1 MEDRMS
7 PVTGVRHLTSWKE
20 IADYLNVSVR
30 TAQSWE
36 HERGLP
42 VQRMPGEKGRVL
54 TTVEDLDRWRQ
65 SLRTNDWWSNPA
77 HLKAVALVFAVL
89 FFGLLGYEAFSH
101 LRQYVGR
108 QAASYRLGRRSITVL
123 DSSGKDLWRVPF
135 DQPFET
141 ADYADAQ
148 LAAHR
153 KVSFD
158 DIDGDGDVETLFVYS
173 PLDSLRNPSALY
185 CFSKN
190 GKERWNFAPERMSRA
205 NGQGYGQIHVLND
218 LLVTQPNGKSES
230 YILLLDCRLPGH
242 SAKLFVLSPR
252 GEILATFTH
261 QGHLGMLEAA
271 DVDGCGRKEVLVGGA
286 AGERNEAE
294 LIVLEMPHEFERSA
308 TQPGSGRDVS
318 PPQIREKAVLMFH
331 RTCVNRKLEESNRI
345 AHIAHSGDILTVVV
359 SELSDDP
366 SVEVTYQLDRQFQ
379 VKNVWF
385 SDALK
390 NLHKNLTAQGVLDH
404 SLSDEE
410 VKNLTNITRLAASH
424 NHDETGSAAAG
435 R

>member
-1 MEDRMS
+1 MCPD
-7 PVTGVRHLTSWKE
+7 TGLRHLTSWKE
-20 IADYLNVSVR
+20 IADYLRVSVR

-54 TTVEDLDRWRQ
+54 TTAQDLDRWRQ
-65 SLRTNDWWSNPA
+65 SLRTNGWWSKPA
-77 HLKAVALVFAVL
+77 HLKAVALLFAVL
-89 FFGLLGYEAFSH
+89 FAGLSGYEVAAH

-135 DQPFET
+135 AQPFES

-153 KVSFD
+153 KVSFN

-185 CFSKN
+185 CFSRE

-205 NGQGYGQIHVLND
+205 NGQGYGQIDVLND
-218 LLVTQPNGKSES
+218 LLVTRPNGKSES

-271 DVDGCGRKEVLVGGA
+271 DVDGCGRKEVLVGGT

-294 LIVLEMPHEFERSA
+294 LIVLEMPHDFGRSA
-308 TQPGSGRDVS
+308 MQPSAARDVT

-331 RTCVNRKLEESNRI
+331 RTSVNRKLEESNRI
-345 AHIAHSGDILTVVV
+345 AHIAHSGDVLTVVV

-366 SVEVTYQLDRQFQ
+366 SVEVTYQLDRQFR
-379 VKNVWF
+379 VKDVWF

-390 NLHKNLTAQGVLDH
+390 NLHRSLTTQGILEH
-404 SLSDEE
+404 SLADEE
-410 VKNLTNITRLAASH
+410 LEGLRKITRLPA
-424 NHDETGSAAAG
+424 NHDHNGEGRFVAAAQ
-435 R
+435 

>member
-1 MEDRMS
+1 MS
-7 PVTGVRHLTSWKE
+7 PDTGLRHLTSWKE

-54 TTVEDLDRWRQ
+54 TTVQDLDRWRQ
-65 SLRTNDWWSNPA
+65 NLRTNGWWSKPV
-77 HLKAVALVFAVL
+77 HLRGIALLFAVL
-89 FFGLLGYEAFSH
+89 FVGLLGYEVAAH
-101 LRQYVGR
+101 VRQYVGR

-135 DQPFET
+135 AQPFES

-153 KVSFD
+153 KVSFN
-158 DIDGDGDVETLFVYS
+158 DIDGDGDIETLFVYS

-185 CFSKN
+185 CFSKD
-190 GKERWNFAPERMSRA
+190 GKERWNFAPERMSRSS
-205 NGQGYGQIHVLND
+205 GQGYGQIHVLND

-252 GEILATFTH
+252 GETLATFTH

-286 AGERNEAE
+286 AGERDEAE
-294 LIVLEMPHEFERSA
+294 LIVLELPYEFDPSV
-308 TQPGSGRDVS
+308 TQPKLARDVS
-318 PPQIREKAVLMFH
+318 PPQIREKAVLIFP
-331 RTCVNRKLEESNRI
+331 RTCVNSKLEESNRI

-390 NLHKNLTAQGVLDH
+390 NLHRNLTAQGILDH
-404 SLSDEE
+404 SLSEEE
-410 VKNLTNITRLAASH
+410 VKNLRNITRLVANHSH
-424 NHDETGSAAAG
+424 NGETGFVAAG
-435 R
+435 Q